1 MIPKYAKIQLKWKA
15 FRFYCRMRKRMGSPD
30 FKNDSAIANF
40 LGYSKGL
47 ISQILQASQLPEK
60 YPKFHLSSEFV
71 ATVLFKT
78 GARFDEFFNIVED
91 PGYDPNNKYA
101 KFFRN
106 A

>member
-1 MIPKYAKIQLKWKA
+1 MIPQYAKIRLKWKA

-40 LGYSKGL
+40 LGYSKGM
-47 ISQILQASQLPEK
+47 ISQILTATKDPGK
-60 YPKFHLSSEFV
+60 YPNFHISSEFI

-78 GARFDEFFNIVED
+78 GARFDELFEISED
-91 PGYDPNNKYA
+91 PDYNPDSRYA